1 MDKILALAAGG
12 NNSQVAHQLGLTRGT
27 VRCCRQRRLATVPAL
42 ETAELDPEQEPLL
55 PELLTAVLSDQPR
68 PGAPTVFQPEQIVQ
82 ILAIACE
89 SPADSGRPVTHWSP
103 TELAQEAVK
112 RGIVPSNGRTKDGP

>member
-27 VRCCRQRRLATVPAL
+27 VRCWRQHWLAAVPAL
-42 ETAELDPEQEPLL
+42 KTAELDPEQEPLL
-55 PELLTAVLSDQPR
+55 PELLAAVLSDQPR
-68 PGAPTVFQPEQIVQ
+68 PGAPTVYQPEQIVQ

-112 RGIVPSNGRTKDGP
+112 RGIVPSNVRTRDGP